1 MDSQSIREINCFFTH
16 SWPFLP
22 FPGFFC
28 VGERCGDHFWCLNWD
43 SRVCVFLKQQRRRS
57 FQAFCLLLLLLLC
70 SSPPRKEVFPG
81 YFWSVVVDV
90 FFVFC
95 LKVSLMKLHVL
106 NPWSWILI
114 CMLGTFYCRNCG
126 WWVFVGF
133 GLSTYL
139 ASFFG
144 GFLLPLLAYCVL
156 SLSLLFL
163 HSLSYSRNTSAV
175 CWFSC
180 TSEV

>member
-1 MDSQSIREINCFFTH
+1 
-16 SWPFLP
+16 
-22 FPGFFC
+22 
-28 VGERCGDHFWCLNWD
+28 
-43 SRVCVFLKQQRRRS
+43 
-57 FQAFCLLLLLLLC
+57 
-70 SSPPRKEVFPG
+70 
-81 YFWSVVVDV
+81 
-90 FFVFC
+90 
-95 LKVSLMKLHVL
+95 VSLMKLHVL